1 MAGQRTGDA
10 SAARPPQASMPGR
23 VLALLDLPGPLVVTL
38 RVDQLRRHLDAGD
51 AGVDRNRIAGRE
63 GHLDGAVEQAFLGLI
78 GGRRLFLVGQRGDCA
93 GPFDEVQIGQF
104 THRRHVEGLRQRLG
118 VRGADAAQGADGRVG
133 QRTEI
138 LAQVILVHYGI
149 DIHDASF
156 QMVAGARRKHR
167 PTAPLCR
174 RRPGRSVRKRTPAPD
189 RQRAFDIH
197 ICNCYHRFSC
207 SGGTAAACH
216 ATTRRSNRWDRP
228 PGTGRHGSTPPYL
241 CFHPHRS
248 MGWTSNRRDDVPTL
262 DKPKILVV
270 NDDANSLFALTS
282 LLAQWA
288 EQESYEVIGAR
299 SGEEGLRQV
308 LKHDF
313 AVILLDV
320 NMPGM
325 DGFETAE
332 AIHQRARSADIPI
345 IFITAFLADELDRL
359 KAYQKGAVDFLFTP
373 VIPQILYA
381 KIAVFVALAMKN
393 EELKQQARQLS
404 QRTTELTATNARLT
418 REIEERQ
425 VAQQQNHAKD
435 EFLAMLGHELRNPLS
450 AISSAASLIGLP
462 GVSLDG
468 VARARK
474 IIQRQSQHLGRIVD
488 DLLDLSRAMSGKI
501 LLNRAPLDLAVLLA
515 TCLETYQAT
524 GRTADYRFDIDLET
538 GWIDADATRVEQIAS
553 NLIDNALKYTPTG
566 GAIAVHCWAEDDEV
580 LLTVRDSGVGIGA
593 DLLPHVFDVFVQGSR
608 TLDRAQ
614 GGLGIG
620 LSLVRRLAELHGGG
634 IEAASAGVGTGSTFT
649 LRLPRCAAPQA
660 ERRNP
665 PLPQSTPQEKP
676 SVLLIEDNDDGR
688 SGLQLAVRLHPGLA
702 LVDIGLPGIDGYEV
716 ARRLRAD
723 PATRD
728 MRLIALTGYGLA
740 EDRRRVLEAGFDLHL
755 VKPVEI
761 EQLIEAIGSGAPL
774 AVKP

>member
-1 MAGQRTGDA
+1 M
-10 SAARPPQASMPGR
+10 
-23 VLALLDLPGPLVVTL
+23 
-38 RVDQLRRHLDAGD
+38 
-51 AGVDRNRIAGRE
+51 
-63 GHLDGAVEQAFLGLI
+63 
-78 GGRRLFLVGQRGDCA
+78 
-93 GPFDEVQIGQF
+93 
-104 THRRHVEGLRQRLG
+104 
-118 VRGADAAQGADGRVG
+118 
-133 QRTEI
+133 
-138 LAQVILVHYGI
+138 
-149 DIHDASF
+149 
-156 QMVAGARRKHR
+156 
-167 PTAPLCR
+167 
-174 RRPGRSVRKRTPAPD
+174 
-189 RQRAFDIH
+189 
-197 ICNCYHRFSC
+197 
-207 SGGTAAACH
+207 
-216 ATTRRSNRWDRP
+216 
-228 PGTGRHGSTPPYL
+228 
-241 CFHPHRS
+241 
-248 MGWTSNRRDDVPTL
+248 PTL
-262 DKPKILVV
+262 DKPKILIV
-270 NDDANSLFALTS
+270 NDDANSLYALTS

-288 EQESYEVIGAR
+288 DQESYEVIGAR

-373 VIPQILYA
+373 VIPQVLYA
-381 KIAVFVALAMKN
+381 KISVFVALAMKN
-393 EELKQQARQLS
+393 EELKQQARELS

-418 REIEERQ
+418 REIEDRR

-462 GVSLDG
+462 GVSADG
-468 VARARK
+468 VGRARQ

-501 LLNRAPLDLAVLLA
+501 LLNRAPLDLAVLLTA
-515 TCLETYQAT
+515 CLETYQAS
-524 GRTADYRFDIDLET
+524 GRSTEHQFDIDLENA
-538 GWIDADATRVEQIAS
+538 WVDADATRIEQIAS
-553 NLIDNALKYTPTG
+553 NLIDNALKYTPPG
-566 GAIAVHCWAEDDEV
+566 GTIAVHTWIEDDNVV
-580 LLTVRDSGVGIGA
+580 LMVRDSGVGIGA

-608 TLDRAQ
+608 TLDRSQ

-620 LSLVRRLAELHGGG
+620 LSLVRRLADLHGGA
-634 IEAASAGVGTGSTFT
+634 IEADSAGNGHGSTFT
-649 LRLPRCAAPQA
+649 LRLPRCATPVGAPVA
-660 ERRNP
+660 TAP
-665 PLPQSTPQEKP
+665 APLGKP

-688 SGLQLAVRLHPGLA
+688 EMMSMMLACYGYDVQHAADGLAGLQLAARFLPGLA

-723 PATRD
+723 PATRA

-761 EQLIEAIGSGAPL
+761 EQLMQAIGSGAPL
-774 AVKP
+774 AFKS